1 LRDDFLDILTLMSF
15 VISLENLDLNVTQ
28 EDAQNLEKNMDE
40 KMNRLLNEI
49 HAHLKAQDKK
59 IDEILKELKDDKN
72 KRIS

>member
-1 LRDDFLDILTLMSF
+1 MRDDFLDILTLMSF

-28 EDAQNLEKNMDE
+28 EDAQNLEENMDE

>member
-1 LRDDFLDILTLMSF
+1 MRDDFLDILTLMSF

-28 EDAQNLEKNMDE
+28 EDAQKLEKNMDE

-72 KRIS
+72 

>member
-1 LRDDFLDILTLMSF
+1 MRDDFLDILTLMSF

>member
-1 LRDDFLDILTLMSF
+1 MRDDFLDILTLMSF
-15 VISLENLDLNVTQ
+15 VISLENLDLNITQ

-49 HAHLKAQDKK
+49 HAHLKAQGKK

>member
-1 LRDDFLDILTLMSF
+1 MRDDFLDILTLMSF

-59 IDEILKELKDDKN
+59 IDEILKGLKDDKN

>member
-1 LRDDFLDILTLMSF
+1 MRDDFLDILTLMSF

-59 IDEILKELKDDKN
+59 IDEI
-72 KRIS
+72 